1 MFPQCSLIF
10 LYSLYFLA
18 SETDKETST
27 SGCVVSSLPE
37 EETTLSPE
45 FDQND
50 QNERNEQNQ
59 QNEQN
64 EQNEQAKT
72 DELFNLRTEASEIL
86 DLNPRKFFS
95 PSSTL

>member
-1 MFPQCSLIF
+1 MFLQCSLIC
-10 LYSLYFLA
+10 LYSLYSLA

-50 QNERNEQNQ
+50 QNEQNI
-59 QNEQN
+59 QN

-72 DELFNLRTEASEIL
+72 DELFNLKTEASEIL

-95 PSSTL
+95 SSSTL

>member
-1 MFPQCSLIF
+1 MSMS
-10 LYSLYFLA
+10 LYSLA
-18 SETDKETST
+18 SETDKETLT
-27 SGCVVSSLPE
+27 SGCVVSSLIE

-50 QNERNEQNQ
+50 

-72 DELFNLRTEASEIL
+72 DELFNLRAEASQIL
-86 DLNPRKFFS
+86 DLNPRKFFF
-95 PSSTL
+95 PSLIL

>member
-1 MFPQCSLIF
+1 M
-10 LYSLYFLA
+10 YSLA

-50 QNERNEQNQ
+50 QND

-64 EQNEQAKT
+64 DQNDQNEQAKT
-72 DELFNLRTEASEIL
+72 DELFNHRTEVLASEIP
-86 DLNPRKFFS
+86 DLNPRKFFLFS
-95 PSSTL
+95 SSTL

>member
-1 MFPQCSLIF
+1 M
-10 LYSLYFLA
+10 YSLA

-50 QNERNEQNQ
+50 QNEQNEK
-59 QNEQN
+59 NEQN

>member
-1 MFPQCSLIF
+1 M
-10 LYSLYFLA
+10 YSLA
-18 SETDKETST
+18 SETDKETSS

-45 FDQND
+45 FDQN
-50 QNERNEQNQ
+50 
-59 QNEQN
+59 EQN

-72 DELFNLRTEASEIL
+72 DELFNIRTEASEIL

>member
-1 MFPQCSLIF
+1 M
-10 LYSLYFLA
+10 YSLA

-45 FDQND
+45 FDQNDQND